1 MKREDDSLIYPS
13 LEKLLERMPQKYE
26 LVLAATRRAKQIL
39 REQRLNPTVLG
50 EDDKR
55 RKPLSI
61 ALEDIL
67 EGRVDQQALVAPDL
81 EFDDVGDERLD
92 MFPDV
97 EELDR
102 PSMEGD
108 EDADSES
115 GDDETDESDDDV
127 EEIDIFDLGDDDSEA
142 K

>member
-1 MKREDDSLIYPS
+1 MKREEDSLIYPS

-39 REQRLNPTVLG
+39 REQRLNPAALEVG
-50 EDDKR
+50 DKR

-61 ALEDIL
+61 ALEDII

-81 EFDDVGDERLD
+81 EFDDLGDEHLD

-97 EELDR
+97 EGIER
-102 PSMEGD
+102 PAAEGD
-108 EDADSES
+108 EEAESEA
-115 GDDETDESDDDV
+115 GDDDV
-127 EEIDIFDLGDDDSEA
+127 EGLEDVDIFDLSEDSEA
-142 K
+142 E